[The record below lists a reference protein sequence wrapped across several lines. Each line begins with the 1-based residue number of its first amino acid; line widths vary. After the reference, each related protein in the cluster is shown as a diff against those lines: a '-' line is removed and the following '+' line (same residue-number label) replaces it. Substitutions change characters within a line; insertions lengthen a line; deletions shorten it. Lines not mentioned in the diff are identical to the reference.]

1 MEKTKARAN
10 INLRPN
16 QLVRRDLFFKR
27 SSDLFLKNS
36 IFNDFIECP
45 ISKENNKFIEI
56 CNTNVDKRRIKLTA

>member
-1 MEKTKARAN
+1 MEKTKARVN

-16 QLVRRDLFFKR
+16 QLVRR
-27 SSDLFLKNS
+27 DLFLKNS